1 MKEKKVWLITG
12 SSSGLGRGLAE
23 EALAEG
29 YRVVATARKPEALQ
43 SLVDNYPSAARAV
56 KLDVTDLN
64 DVDAAITEAIQE
76 FGRIDVLVNNAGYGL
91 VGAVEEPSD
100 QQIRQEF
107 ETNVFGVINVL
118 RGVLPIMRRHR
129 GGHILNIS
137 SYMGFMALPSY
148 GYYSATKYAIQGL
161 SEALAQEV
169 AMHGVRVTIAEP
181 GGIKSDFIERGL
193 GRPENALPEIY
204 PSTTEFL
211 NLLGKVDVSRLSDPR
226 SIAKLLIEVV
236 ESDDPPLHLPI
247 GEDAYA
253 LITGRLDQLKEEILR
268 SQEEWNRL
276 KS

>member
-56 KLDVTDLN
+56 KLDVTNLN
-64 DVDAAITEAIQE
+64 DVNAAISEAIKA

-100 QQIRQEF
+100 KQFRQEF

-118 RGVLPIMRRHR
+118 RGVLPILRRQK

-137 SYMGFMALPSY
+137 SYTGFTAFPSY
-148 GYYSATKYAIQGL
+148 GYYSATKFAIQGL

-169 AMHGVRVTIAEP
+169 ATHGIKVTIAEP
-181 GGIKSDFIERGL
+181 GGIKSDFI
-193 GRPENALPEIY
+193 GRSLEKPENALPEIY

-211 NLLGKVDVSRLSDPR
+211 NLLGKVDVSRLSDPHN
-226 SIAKLLIEVV
+226 IARLLIEVV
-236 ESDDPPLHLPI
+236 ESDSPPLHLPI

-253 LITGRLDQLKEEILR
+253 VITGRLDQLKAEILR
-268 SQEEWNRL
+268 SQERWNRL
-276 KS
+276 KP